1 MTIYLRPS
9 TRPAYLGIFLLVMTC
24 GAAHSQGSSFQN
36 PQKRLSEL
44 STHYR
49 QGKLSDTLYLRGA
62 DSIASSLLNDDSLV
76 EELAIYRQVAFGN
89 KDLGRGRMM
98 YYRYLAYLAIN
109 KNNYGSAIYYSEKNN
124 EEAVKIGVFEKEG
137 IPHSDLFAV
146 SVYQNNEDYPRLIA
160 KYNTLLP
167 QLGKLPEMV
176 SAGKMSGEQGYVA
189 LSIIGAAVWAFYK
202 THDTV
207 HAEEGMR
214 LCERVIEEV
223 NKQPEKYKKYLT
235 FYNYDYHIMC
245 YERARHGGRMD
256 SAQHFLE
263 LSIGEVRSPGY
274 LQHLQAASM
283 IDTYSEAFDFFYD
296 RRKLDSAR
304 YYLDQVRNISD
315 SQIGFAGIRQG
326 ILLEG
331 ESKLLAAKGDYP
343 SAYGMLEK
351 LYRMK
356 DSALHAVNADKD
368 NNLYGL
374 AEAENAR
381 KELIQT
387 EAKQQRT
394 EKLNF
399 FLVLFFTLL
408 VIGGVAG
415 FMIYRSRQR
424 QRMLNLQLG
433 LARNF
438 HDEIGPMVLYANTLV
453 KKELEERPSVRG
465 EELRNQ
471 VSYIM
476 EAVRGISHDLK
487 SNELNTL
494 DGLYK
499 EVTASLEKIR
509 DSTGVDFTI
518 RVNDGS
524 RVLGHLQYMNLKK
537 IIDELISNSIKHAQ
551 CKRIT
556 LDLKA
561 TGRQLLIAYSD
572 DGKGMAPE
580 RRGGIGM
587 QNIQERTNLLNGDF
601 QLHNA
606 YPEGYFIH
614 VTIPLL

>member
-1 MTIYLRPS
+1 
-9 TRPAYLGIFLLVMTC
+9 MTC
-24 GAAHSQGSSFQN
+24 GAAHSQDSSFQN

-49 QGKLSDTLYLRGA
+49 QGKLSDTLYLRGV

-343 SAYGMLEK
+343 AAYGMLEK

-394 EKLNF
+394 EKFNF

-487 SNELNTL
+487 SNELNTV

-509 DSTGVDFTI
+509 DSTGVDFTV